1 MTPDHVTS
9 GGMSE
14 GAGDRQW
21 TLSRIFRIPGAQ
33 TNTRGKVWDSIV
45 VIGVT
50 QAMLLGLLSTDSDS
64 SSSGDIPVSIMM

>member
-1 MTPDHVTS
+1 
-9 GGMSE
+9 MSE

-21 TLSRIFRIPGAQ
+21 TLSRIFRSPGAQ
-33 TNTRGKVWDSIV
+33 TNTRGKVRDSIV

-64 SSSGDIPVSIMM
+64 SSSGDMPVSIMM

>member
-1 MTPDHVTS
+1 MTT
-9 GGMSE
+9 GMSE

-21 TLSRIFRIPGAQ
+21 TLRRIFRIPGGQ
-33 TNTRGKVWDSIV
+33 THNRGKIRDSIV

-64 SSSGDIPVSIMM
+64 SSSGDSPVITH

>member
-1 MTPDHVTS
+1 
-9 GGMSE
+9 MSE

-21 TLSRIFRIPGAQ
+21 TLRRIFRIPGGQ
-33 TNTRGKVWDSIV
+33 TNNRGKIRDSIV

-64 SSSGDIPVSIMM
+64 SSSGDIPAITHRNKVIMFAR